1 MLILTFL
8 SLGFAQMND
17 FYASIQ
23 GEDLCGRQF
32 SEPRG
37 MIKSIMHFGRK
48 IGYKCKN
55 YCLKRDLRN
64 CLVDLS
70 SRQTVFASRDF

>member
-8 SLGFAQMND
+8 TLGFAQMND

-37 MIKSIMHFGRK
+37 MIKSIMHFGRE
-48 IGYKCKN
+48 IGYKCKKLL
-55 YCLKRDLRN
+55 LKTGLKK
-64 CLVDLS
+64 LS
-70 SRQTVFASRDF
+70 SRPFQ